1 MVSDKPVSEK
11 PVIERGQIYWCGLD
25 PVHDHEQGLTRP
37 VVIVAADSYNRT
49 LSPLTAIVPLTK
61 SPMKNPIHV
70 RLAAADTGLDAD
82 STALTDRAR
91 FIDRSRLRVGA
102 IGKVSPEAMGRVD
115 RQLGRVFGR

>member
-1 MVSDKPVSEK
+1 M
-11 PVIERGQIYWCGLD
+11 
-25 PVHDHEQGLTRP
+25 
-37 VVIVAADSYNRT
+37 AADSYNRT